1 MFIGSTRTQASELN
15 KTNPNSR
22 ERQVQLQNKYRKQL
36 IKQGFPNTTI
46 DRLATEEIQF
56 IIDNNSTFGDET
68 VNHTLYIYTPNESR
82 DCQITTVGLNE
93 QEFEFYKYNKKEAV
107 RRKVESLKNE
117 KPYLKKYL
125 VNTYASVTTNMD
137 YSVLTLTVNNYD
149 TYTTGMYKR
158 CIGEEFDWSEDPF
171 WCFTDAL
178 GFSITGYWW
187 AVYPGANGYYYDGRT
202 NDPIAVTAKVN
213 GMCAKYDVTAS
224 YDGHTNYGRIYM
236 YLGNNRANVPKGIDY
251 SVIADYGHVVYAYT
265 GMSVSID
272 SSGINIQENF
282 GTTVKDANQVISV
295 YRTPS

>member
-1 MFIGSTRTQASELN
+1 MKKLLKNAAACIICLCLVGSMFIGSTRTQASELN

-202 NDPIAVTAKVN
+202 NDPIA
-213 GMCAKYDVTAS
+213 
-224 YDGHTNYGRIYM
+224 
-236 YLGNNRANVPKGIDY
+236 
-251 SVIADYGHVVYAYT
+251 DYGHVVYAYT